1 MSEENYKRATFI
13 VEPDGALDMRIEG
26 NGPIVL
32 NSHQYRLMAM
42 AANEMLSGHAAS
54 CWQDKVEDIAY
65 IRVVKRKYLCNNK
78 CKRQGMQSVRTV
90 NPEHDKRIPMIERPK
105 LKIPKGLEKFKFFN
119 NLPSQ
124 RNRKK
129 SEK

>member
-13 VEPDGALDMRIEG
+13 VEHDNTLDLRIEG
-26 NGPIVL
+26 TGPLVL
-32 NSHQYRLMAM
+32 NQHQYRMMSM
-42 AANEMLSGHAAS
+42 AAREMMDGHAAS
-54 CWQDKVEDIAY
+54 CWQDHIPEIGY

-90 NPEHDKRIPMIERPK
+90 NPEHNKRIPMIERPK
-105 LKIPKGLEKFKFFN
+105 LKISKRLEKFNFFN

-124 RNRKK
+124 RFRKK
-129 SEK
+129 GV

>member
-13 VEPDGALDMRIEG
+13 VEHDNTLDLRIEG
-26 NGPIVL
+26 EGPINL

-54 CWQDKVEDIAY
+54 CWQDKVDDVAY

-78 CKRQGMQSVRTV
+78 CTRQGMQSVRTV
-90 NPEHDKRIPMIERPK
+90 NPEHGKRIPMVE
-105 LKIPKGLEKFKFFN
+105 
-119 NLPSQ
+119 
-124 RNRKK
+124 RKK
-129 SEK
+129 LSIRNSFNFINNHPLMKKRKKG